1 VGNSSNPVQTQSYI
15 VLHHGDDLPK
25 WGRGGEG
32 GTKVHSGERET
43 RRSGGE
49 LVGGEALTPL
59 SLILGSGAV
68 PIKPVSCGRCNQR
81 VGGVDLPLFNCNV
94 DDLEGGGGGAPF
106 EQGKGMIHRQQRC
119 FGVVTG

>member
-1 VGNSSNPVQTQSYI
+1 M
-15 VLHHGDDLPK
+15 VLKASPRR
-25 WGRGGEG
+25 WGAHWEQGVADAYQNGGGEG
-32 GTKVHSGERET
+32 GTKGHRGERKS

-68 PIKPVSCGRCNQR
+68 PIKPVSYGCCNQR
-81 VGGVDLPLFNCNV
+81 VGGIDLPLFNCNG

-106 EQGKGMIHRQQRC
+106 EQGKGMIHHQQRC